1 MTEFNNTVIDNV
13 KGDKKMKLIICM
25 FFTCFMLF
33 IISVNESN
41 ISAES
46 IDQKEIYNI
55 DESVNLYVYEYNFE
69 NKHYIGYLDKYSG
82 EFKNILNEK
91 DEYINSDMFFPS
103 ISNDGKYISFTS
115 SATNIVNNN
124 NIECYDIYREQY
136 DYCSNIYIYNVQTS
150 EFFIIKSGKNYLN
163 GNSYVS
169 KISGDG
175 KSVVFESLATNNLI
189 PNNNICFEKGFNS
202 CINIFKYTLIT
213 KSITLIS
220 TYSNN
225 YGGDSN
231 SINPSISYDGRY
243 ISFQSTST
251 NLGIKSYK
259 YNSCVNVTETG
270 EILCSHVYLVNT
282 RTSSIDIITKNGDN
296 LFNDNSG
303 NPVISEDGQ
312 YVVYES
318 YATNISDKFN
328 YKSHVILFD
337 VVKSENK
344 IISCLGDKLNNRN
357 NYLVSVSSDSKY
369 IVYNT
374 KSTNLNETGE
384 VCLYVY
390 NISNSKT
397 SFISRINSNDIV
409 SVVNDKCVQYYDN
422 TLENLILDNTPPTIE
437 SDQEIYVVKDS
448 MIKLEDKLKIDDNLS
463 SKENIVIN
471 IDNNI
476 ILNAIGE
483 YYIKIVALDEFDNQ
497 NSSFVKIIVIDED
510 TEAPVF
516 NDINEIKILKGSST
530 LNLSNYIEAYDK
542 VDGTTRI
549 YIMDDGGLDLNSK
562 GQYKV
567 LLMSK
572 DSSDNISYKEMKIVV
587 YENFTF
593 EYYYE
598 IILILCLFGVIIFS
612 IIRVK

>member
-13 KGDKKMKLIICM
+13 KGDKKMKLIVCM

-33 IISVNESN
+33 IINVNESN

-91 DEYINSDMFFPS
+91 GEYINSDMFFPS

-124 NIECYDIYREQY
+124 NIECYDIYKEQY
-136 DYCSNIYIYNVQTS
+136 DYCSNIYIYNVQMS
-150 EFFIIKSGKNYLN
+150 EFFIIKNGKNYLN

-282 RTSSIDIITKNGDN
+282 RTYSIDIITKNGDN

-303 NPVISEDGQ
+303 NPVISEDGL

-318 YATNISDKFN
+318 YATNISNKFN
-328 YKSHVILFD
+328 YKSHVILFN

-357 NYLVSVSSDSKY
+357 NYLISVSSDSKY

-409 SVVNDKCVQYYDN
+409 SVVNDKYIQYYDN

-476 ILNAIGE
+476 ILNTIGE

-593 EYYYE
+593 GYYYE